1 MNNFLKDLRVRIQK
15 SEFSSLKEWWG
26 KRSENEQAW
35 KVPVEKIAESGW
47 NLDIKNPFV
56 KEEEV
61 THTTSELLE
70 LLHQSF
76 SKSESLLD
84 ELKKEIC

>member
-1 MNNFLKDLRVRIQK
+1 
-15 SEFSSLKEWWG
+15 
-26 KRSENEQAW
+26 
-35 KVPVEKIAESGW
+35 VPVEKISESGW

-61 THTTSELLE
+61 THTTAELLE

-76 SKSESLLD
+76 SKSEELISELRSSLN
-84 ELKKEIC
+84 